1 MAKLFDRAGADAAVR
16 RLQPLVFELVS
27 LMRRHRKEAPGEE
40 SFNAATLW
48 HRADAAMLAH
58 TRRLG
63 RFYELVAVITDAGAE
78 LKDPDTGLLDF
89 RAQRHGREVNLCW
102 RLGEER
108 INFYHELDQGF
119 KQRRTLDEDDA

>member
-1 MAKLFDRAGADAAVR
+1 MTRLFDRAGAEAAVLQ
-16 RLQPLVFELVS
+16 LQPLVFELVS

-40 SFNAATLW
+40 SFNAASLW

-58 TRRLG
+58 TLRLA
-63 RFYELVAVITDAGAE
+63 RFYELVAVITEAGAE

-89 RAQRHGREVNLCW
+89 RARRHGREINLCW

-119 KQRRTLDEDDA
+119 KQRRMLDEDD